1 MNHKIHLKRK
11 SFQNKH
17 YPKNISGILFGE
29 CRKLCRENGLQL
41 ANIQVRKISDQSNSI
56 LISAEIE
63 SDPVI
68 AGKEKSIRARIEA
81 EIENIIGI
89 KSHQPT
95 QQEIF
100 IRKQGVTTTHP
111 VKSSYNSNTEVL
123 EHSDSEL
130 LGCERLTNELIA
142 VLEKLKT
149 TRKVK
154 PPVKDKDQAHNFVK
168 REIYL
173 QQLGEKASEIA
184 TWVRRCKDCQG

>member
-1 MNHKIHLKRK
+1 M
-11 SFQNKH
+11 SFQLKLRKKNFENKN
-17 YPKNISGILFGE
+17 YAQTISGLFFGE
-29 CRKLCRENGLQL
+29 CRKICRRKHKQL
-41 ANIQVRKISDQSNSI
+41 KSLKLSKVSEDAFSI
-56 LISAEIE
+56 LVVAEIE
-63 SDPVI
+63 
-68 AGKEKSIRARIEA
+68 KSKQQGTPENVIRADVEKQ
-81 EIENIIGI
+81 IENLINI

-100 IRKQGVTTTHP
+100 IRRQGVTTTHP
-111 VKSSYNSNTEVL
+111 AKSSYNSNTEVL
-123 EHSDSEL
+123 EHSDPEL

>member
-1 MNHKIHLKRK
+1 MEYRTNLQRK
-11 SFQNKH
+11 SFNNKD
-17 YPKNISGILFGE
+17 YVKSISGIIFGE
-29 CRKLCRENGLQL
+29 SRKKCRLKGLHL
-41 ANIQVRKISDQSNSI
+41 RNIKIRKILESAK
-56 LISAEIE
+56 LISIAAQIE
-63 SDPVI
+63 SDPDRGTNEI
-68 AGKEKSIRARIEA
+68 SLRASIEQQV
-81 EIENIIGI
+81 ENLIGV
-89 KSHQPT
+89 KSHQPA

-111 VKSSYNSNTEVL
+111 AKSSYNSNTEVL

-130 LGCERLTNELIA
+130 LGCERLTSELIA